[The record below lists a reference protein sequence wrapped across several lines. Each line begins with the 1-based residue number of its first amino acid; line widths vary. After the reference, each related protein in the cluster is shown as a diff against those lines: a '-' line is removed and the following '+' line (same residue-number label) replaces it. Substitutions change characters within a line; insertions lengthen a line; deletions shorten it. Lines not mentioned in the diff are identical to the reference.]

1 MFGFVNPRGTFCKKN
16 LCTESFA
23 RIVQSRSFMPMA
35 GEGGQLSEVFIAI
48 YLQISYSS
56 FSILQYEN
64 FILQYVNSIIT
75 DSNSFKSDN

>member
-1 MFGFVNPRGTFCKKN
+1 
-16 LCTESFA
+16 
-23 RIVQSRSFMPMA
+23 MPMA

-56 FSILQYEN
+56 FFTLQYVN

-75 DSNSFKSDN
+75 DSNSFKRDN